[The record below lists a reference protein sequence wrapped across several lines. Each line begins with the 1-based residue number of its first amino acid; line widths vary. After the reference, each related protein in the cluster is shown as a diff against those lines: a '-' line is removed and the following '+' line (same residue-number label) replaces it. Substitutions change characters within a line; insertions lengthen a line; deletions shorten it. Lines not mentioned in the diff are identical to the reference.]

1 MLIVEILGLAEMVGV
16 CGVRGVRSKRGG
28 GRSVLCVGVDVGVS
42 FPFSE
47 PKCDAPTEWIVI
59 FGFGWVVVLLEN

>member
-1 MLIVEILGLAEMVGV
+1 MLVEVLGLAEMVGV

-28 GRSVLCVGVDVGVS
+28 GRSVLCVRVDVGVS

-47 PKCDAPTEWIVI
+47 PKCDARLS
-59 FGFGWVVVLLEN
+59 G

>member
-1 MLIVEILGLAEMVGV
+1 VLLVEVLGLAELVGV

-28 GRSVLCVGVDVGVS
+28 GRSVLRVGVDVEVS

-47 PKCDAPTEWIVI
+47 LKCDARLR
-59 FGFGWVVVLLEN
+59 G